1 MPGFLGSAFSFRSRA
16 NSAAS
21 LLVVPGR
28 APVSISSR
36 STQFRNVAGLI
47 PSNAPTA
54 LRAVSFDSPRSASR
68 S

>member
-1 MPGFLGSAFSFRSRA
+1 LARRSSAFSRRNRA
-16 NSAAS
+16 SSAAS
-21 LLVVPGR
+21 SLVVPGR

-47 PSNAPTA
+47 PNKAPTA
-54 LRAVSFDSPRSASR
+54 RRPVSFDSPRSASR